1 MMHQKIVLAITEL
14 LNKSESLEIQGF
26 GRFSKKEVHA
36 NFSNNQAVLNAAKH
50 LLVFEVDL
58 NCKDFQLA
66 EYLATQTQITIQEA
80 QSNIE
85 QMVLEWKSALSK
97 GESINL
103 AQLGTITANNGI
115 WQLSPVA
122 ESLIDAESYGF
133 SPIKIQTI
141 TPVESTI
148 EQEEN
153 LIPNAESNFV
163 QENKLEGWKQK
174 KIAQIK
180 NWNWRNISI
189 ASSVFLIAYISLF
202 IVSRPSILSKQK
214 SANLKQAI
222 TATIPQVAD
231 TINTS
236 KDSVLNVTVIDTIV
250 PIAQIVKSNR
260 VFKQKHP
267 IAIIAEET
275 IDTESDSLTD
285 TDTSLQLVEAAPISE
300 NIWSPKKYQLVAG
313 VYKNKLAAENAQMN
327 LNFTGFEA
335 KIIKLKKSYRVI
347 IGDYD
352 TLKEA
357 KENLTLANQINPIF
371 YLHIQ

>member
-1 MMHQKIVLAITEL
+1 MHQKIVLAITEL

-222 TATIPQVAD
+222 TATIPQAAD

>member
-1 MMHQKIVLAITEL
+1 MHQKIVLAITEL

-85 QMVLEWKSALSK
+85 QLVLEWKSALSK

-122 ESLIDAESYGF
+122 ESHIDAESYGF
-133 SPIKIQTI
+133 SPIKIQSI

-163 QENKLEGWKQK
+163 PENKLEGWKQK

-222 TATIPQVAD
+222 TATIPQAAN
-231 TINTS
+231 TIYTS

-285 TDTSLQLVEAAPISE
+285 TDTSLQPVEAAPISE

-335 KIIKLKKSYRVI
+335 KIIKLKKTYRVI

>member
-1 MMHQKIVLAITEL
+1 MHQKIVLAITEL

-85 QMVLEWKSALSK
+85 QLVLEWKSALSK

-163 QENKLEGWKQK
+163 PENKLEGWKQK

-236 KDSVLNVTVIDTIV
+236 KDSVLNVTLIDTIV

-275 IDTESDSLTD
+275 IDIDSDSLTD
-285 TDTSLQLVEAAPISE
+285 TDTSLQPVEAAPISE

>member
-1 MMHQKIVLAITEL
+1 MHQKIVLAITEL

-50 LLVFEVDL
+50 LLIFEVDL

-85 QMVLEWKSALSK
+85 QLVLEWKSALSK

-103 AQLGTITANNGI
+103 AQLGTITANNEI
-115 WQLSPVA
+115 WQLNPVA

-153 LIPNAESNFV
+153 LIPNTESNFV
-163 QENKLEGWKQK
+163 PENKLEGWKQK

-222 TATIPQVAD
+222 TATIPQAAD

-285 TDTSLQLVEAAPISE
+285 TDTSLQPVEAAPISE

>member
-1 MMHQKIVLAITEL
+1 MMHQRIILAITEL

-36 NFSNNQAVLNAAKH
+36 NFSNNEAVLNAAKH

-66 EYLATQTQITIQEA
+66 EHLATQAGITIQEA
-80 QSNIE
+80 QNNIE
-85 QMVLEWKSALSK
+85 QLVLEWKSALSK
-97 GESINL
+97 GESIDL
-103 AQLGTITANNGI
+103 AQIGTIVANNGI
-115 WQLSPVA
+115 WQLNPVA
-122 ESLIDAESYGF
+122 ESPIDAASYGF
-133 SPIKIQTI
+133 SPIKIQTVAPI
-141 TPVESTI
+141 ESTI
-148 EQEEN
+148 EPQEN
-153 LIPNAESNFV
+153 VITNTESNLV
-163 QENKLEGWKQK
+163 SENKLADWKEK

-214 SANLKQAI
+214 SANLKQAV
-222 TATIPQVAD
+222 TASIPQAAD
-231 TINTS
+231 TINTA
-236 KDSVLNVTVIDTIV
+236 KDSVLNVPVIDTIV

-260 VFKQKHP
+260 VFKKKNP
-267 IAIIAEET
+267 IAVLAEET
-275 IDTESDSLTD
+275 IDIDSDSLTD
-285 TDTSLQLVEAAPISE
+285 SDTSIQPVEVAAISE

-335 KIIKLKKSYRVI
+335 KIIKLKKTYRVI

>member
-1 MMHQKIVLAITEL
+1 MHQKIVHAITEL

-66 EYLATQTQITIQEA
+66 EHLATQTQITIQEA

-163 QENKLEGWKQK
+163 PENKLEGWKQK

-214 SANLKQAI
+214 SVNLKQAI
-222 TATIPQVAD
+222 TTRIPQATD
-231 TINTS
+231 SINTS
-236 KDSVLNVTVIDTIV
+236 KDSVLNVPVIDTIV

-260 VFKQKHP
+260 VFKKKNP
-267 IAIIAEET
+267 ITLLAEET
-275 IDTESDSLTD
+275 IDIDSDSLTD
-285 TDTSLQLVEAAPISE
+285 TDTSLQPVEAAPISE

>member
-1 MMHQKIVLAITEL
+1 MHQRIVLAITEL

-36 NFSNNQAVLNAAKH
+36 NFSNNEAVLNAAKH

-66 EYLATQTQITIQEA
+66 EHLATQAGITIQEA
-80 QSNIE
+80 QNNIE
-85 QMVLEWKSALSK
+85 QLVLEWKSALSK
-97 GESINL
+97 GESIDL
-103 AQLGTITANNGI
+103 AQIGTIVANNGI
-115 WQLSPVA
+115 WQLNPVA
-122 ESLIDAESYGF
+122 ESPIDAASYGF
-133 SPIKIQTI
+133 SPIKIQTVAPI
-141 TPVESTI
+141 ESTI
-148 EQEEN
+148 EPQEN
-153 LIPNAESNFV
+153 VITNTESNLV
-163 QENKLEGWKQK
+163 SENKLADWKQK

-214 SANLKQAI
+214 SANLKQAV
-222 TATIPQVAD
+222 TATIPQAAD
-231 TINTS
+231 TINTA
-236 KDSVLNVTVIDTIV
+236 KDSVLNVPVIDTIV

-260 VFKQKHP
+260 VFKKKNP
-267 IAIIAEET
+267 IAVLAEET
-275 IDTESDSLTD
+275 IDIDSDSLTD
-285 TDTSLQLVEAAPISE
+285 SDTSIQPVEDAAISE

-335 KIIKLKKSYRVI
+335 KIIKLKKTYRVI

-371 YLHIQ
+371 YLYIQ

>member
-1 MMHQKIVLAITEL
+1 MHQRIVFAITEL

-26 GRFSKKEVHA
+26 GRFSKKKLHA
-36 NFSNNQAVLNAAKH
+36 NFSNNEAVLNAAKH

-66 EYLATQTQITIQEA
+66 EHLATHAGVTIQEA
-80 QSNIE
+80 QTNIE
-85 QMVLEWKSALSK
+85 QLVLEWKSALTK
-97 GESINL
+97 GESIDL
-103 AQLGTITANNGI
+103 AQIGTIVANNGI
-115 WQLSPVA
+115 WQLNPVA
-122 ESLIDAESYGF
+122 ESPIDAASYGF
-133 SPIKIQTI
+133 SSIKIQTI
-141 TPVESTI
+141 APIESTI
-148 EQEEN
+148 EPHEN
-153 LIPNAESNFV
+153 VIPNTESNSV
-163 QENKLEGWKQK
+163 SENKLADWKEK
-174 KIAQIK
+174 KRAQIK

-214 SANLKQAI
+214 SVNLKQAV
-222 TATIPQVAD
+222 TATKPQAAD

-236 KDSVLNVTVIDTIV
+236 KDSVLNVPVIDTIV

-260 VFKQKHP
+260 VFKKKNP
-267 IAIIAEET
+267 IALVAEET
-275 IDTESDSLTD
+275 IDIDSDSLTGS
-285 TDTSLQLVEAAPISE
+285 DTSIQPVEVAPISE

-335 KIIKLKKSYRVI
+335 KIIKLKKTYRVI

-352 TLKEA
+352 SLKEA

>member
-1 MMHQKIVLAITEL
+1 MHQRIVLAITEL

-36 NFSNNQAVLNAAKH
+36 NFSNNEAVLNAAKH

-66 EYLATQTQITIQEA
+66 EHLATQAGITIQEA
-80 QSNIE
+80 QNNIE
-85 QMVLEWKSALSK
+85 QLVLEWKSKLSK
-97 GESINL
+97 GESIDL
-103 AQLGTITANNGI
+103 AQIGTIVANNGI
-115 WQLSPVA
+115 WHLNTVA
-122 ESLIDAESYGF
+122 ESPIDAASYGF
-133 SPIKIQTI
+133 SPIKIQTVAPI
-141 TPVESTI
+141 ESTI
-148 EQEEN
+148 EPQEN
-153 LIPNAESNFV
+153 VIPNTESNLV
-163 QENKLEGWKQK
+163 SENKLADWKEK

-214 SANLKQAI
+214 SVNLKQAV
-222 TATIPQVAD
+222 TATIPQAAD
-231 TINTS
+231 TINTF
-236 KDSVLNVTVIDTIV
+236 KDSVLNVPVIDTIV

-260 VFKQKHP
+260 VFKKKNP
-267 IAIIAEET
+267 IAVLAEDT
-275 IDTESDSLTD
+275 IDIDSDSLTD
-285 TDTSLQLVEAAPISE
+285 SDTSIQPVEVAAISE

-335 KIIKLKKSYRVI
+335 KIIKLKKTYRVI

-371 YLHIQ
+371 YLYIQ

>member
-1 MMHQKIVLAITEL
+1 MHQRIILAITEL

-36 NFSNNQAVLNAAKH
+36 NFSNNEAVLNAAKH

-66 EYLATQTQITIQEA
+66 EHLATQAGITIQEA
-80 QSNIE
+80 QNNIE
-85 QMVLEWKSALSK
+85 QLVLEWKSALSK
-97 GESINL
+97 GESIDL
-103 AQLGTITANNGI
+103 AQIGTIVANNGI
-115 WQLSPVA
+115 WQLNPVA
-122 ESLIDAESYGF
+122 ESPIDAASYGF
-133 SPIKIQTI
+133 SPIKIQTVAPI
-141 TPVESTI
+141 ESTI
-148 EQEEN
+148 EPQEN
-153 LIPNAESNFV
+153 VITNTESNLV
-163 QENKLEGWKQK
+163 SENKLADWKEK

-214 SANLKQAI
+214 SANLKQAV
-222 TATIPQVAD
+222 TASIPQAAD
-231 TINTS
+231 TINTA
-236 KDSVLNVTVIDTIV
+236 KDSVLNVPVIDTIV

-260 VFKQKHP
+260 VFKKKNP
-267 IAIIAEET
+267 IAVLAEET
-275 IDTESDSLTD
+275 IDIDSDSLTD
-285 TDTSLQLVEAAPISE
+285 SDTSIQPVEVAAISE

-335 KIIKLKKSYRVI
+335 KIIKLKKTYRVI

>member
-1 MMHQKIVLAITEL
+1 MHQRIVLAITEL

-36 NFSNNQAVLNAAKH
+36 NFSNNEAVLNAAKH

-66 EYLATQTQITIQEA
+66 EHLATLVGITIQEA
-80 QSNIE
+80 QNNIE
-85 QMVLEWKSALSK
+85 QLVLEWKSKLSK
-97 GESINL
+97 GESIDL
-103 AQLGTITANNGI
+103 AQIGTIVANNGI
-115 WQLSPVA
+115 WQLNPVEESP
-122 ESLIDAESYGF
+122 IDAASYGF
-133 SPIKIQTI
+133 SPIKIQTVAPI
-141 TPVESTI
+141 ESTI
-148 EQEEN
+148 EPQEN
-153 LIPNAESNFV
+153 VITNTESNLV
-163 QENKLEGWKQK
+163 SENKLADWKEK

-214 SANLKQAI
+214 SANLKQAV
-222 TATIPQVAD
+222 TATIPQAAD
-231 TINTS
+231 TINTA
-236 KDSVLNVTVIDTIV
+236 KDSVLNVPVIDTIV

-260 VFKQKHP
+260 VFKKKNP
-267 IAIIAEET
+267 IAVLAEET
-275 IDTESDSLTD
+275 IDIDSDSLTD
-285 TDTSLQLVEAAPISE
+285 SDTSIQPVEVAAISE

-335 KIIKLKKSYRVI
+335 KIIKLKKTYRVI

>member
-1 MMHQKIVLAITEL
+1 MHQRIILAITEL
-14 LNKSESLEIQGF
+14 LNKSESLEIKGF
-26 GRFSKKEVHA
+26 GLFSKKEVHA
-36 NFSNNQAVLNAAKH
+36 NFSNNEAVLNAAKH

-66 EYLATQTQITIQEA
+66 EHLATQAGITIQEA
-80 QSNIE
+80 QNNIE
-85 QMVLEWKSALSK
+85 QLVLEWKSKLSK
-97 GESINL
+97 GESIDL
-103 AQLGTITANNGI
+103 AQIGTIVANNGI
-115 WQLSPVA
+115 WQLNPVA
-122 ESLIDAESYGF
+122 ESPIDAASYGF
-133 SPIKIQTI
+133 SPIKIQTVAPI
-141 TPVESTI
+141 ESTI
-148 EQEEN
+148 EPQEN
-153 LIPNAESNFV
+153 VITNTESNLV
-163 QENKLEGWKQK
+163 SENKLADWKEK

-214 SANLKQAI
+214 SVNLKQAV
-222 TATIPQVAD
+222 TATIPQAAD
-231 TINTS
+231 TINTA
-236 KDSVLNVTVIDTIV
+236 KDSVLNVPVIDTIV

-260 VFKQKHP
+260 VFKKKNP
-267 IAIIAEET
+267 IAVLAEET
-275 IDTESDSLTD
+275 IDIDSDSLTD
-285 TDTSLQLVEAAPISE
+285 SDTSIQPVEVAAISE

-335 KIIKLKKSYRVI
+335 KIIKLKKTYRVI

>member
-1 MMHQKIVLAITEL
+1 MHQRIVLAITEL

-36 NFSNNQAVLNAAKH
+36 NFSNNEAVLNAAKH

-66 EYLATQTQITIQEA
+66 EHLASQAGITIQEA
-80 QSNIE
+80 QNNIE
-85 QMVLEWKSALSK
+85 QLVLEWKSALSK
-97 GESINL
+97 GESIDL
-103 AQLGTITANNGI
+103 AQIGTIVANNGI
-115 WQLSPVA
+115 WQLNPVA
-122 ESLIDAESYGF
+122 ESPIDAASYGF
-133 SPIKIQTI
+133 SPIKIQTVAPI
-141 TPVESTI
+141 ESTI
-148 EQEEN
+148 EPQEN
-153 LIPNAESNFV
+153 VIPNTESNLV
-163 QENKLEGWKQK
+163 SENKLADWKEK
-174 KIAQIK
+174 KRAQIK

-214 SANLKQAI
+214 SANLKQAV
-222 TATIPQVAD
+222 TATIPQTAD

-236 KDSVLNVTVIDTIV
+236 KDSVLNVPAIDTIV

-260 VFKQKHP
+260 VFKKKNP
-267 IAIIAEET
+267 IAVLAEET
-275 IDTESDSLTD
+275 IDIDSDSLID
-285 TDTSLQLVEAAPISE
+285 SDTSIQPVEVAPISE

-313 VYKNKLAAENAQMN
+313 GYKNKLAAENAQMN

-335 KIIKLKKSYRVI
+335 KIIKLKKTYRVI